1 MFFDPQFPNHDP
13 LLDDPI
19 EENEIQ
25 DIDCSDEYREDD
37 FSNE

>member
-19 EENEIQ
+19 EESEER
-25 DIDCSDEYREDD
+25 DIDEYDNTND
-37 FSNE
+37 

>member
-19 EENEIQ
+19 EERETW
-25 DIDCSDEYREDD
+25 DTDSSDDYREDD